1 MPILLYIAIGA
12 VAIVLLAIVA
22 IFNGLVSRRNRV
34 QDAWAQIDVQLKRRY
49 DLIPNLIETVRGYAK
64 YEKGVLTQVTQLRS
78 AIVSGSVQD
87 KAEANNKL
95 SRTLKSIFA
104 VAESYPELK
113 ASETFKN
120 LQDQLSDTEDKI
132 SFVRTSYNDYVLD
145 YNNDIQ
151 QFPGNVFAAPLGFRK
166 ADFFQT
172 AGEAERQPVKVD
184 FGDLGA
190 QEPKAQRPRAQ
201 AQRKAPA
208 AKKGRAR
215 K

>member
-1 MPILLYIAIGA
+1 MSILLYAVIGL
-12 VAIVLLAIVA
+12 VVIVLLALVA
-22 IFNGLVSRRNRV
+22 IFNGFISKRNRV

-78 AIVSGSVQD
+78 AIVTGSVQD
-87 KAEANNKL
+87 KAEANDKL
-95 SRTLKSIFA
+95 SHTLKSIFA

-113 ASETFKN
+113 ASDTFKN

-145 YNNDIQ
+145 YNNAIQ
-151 QFPGNVFAAPLGFRK
+151 QFPGNALSGMMNFKK

-172 AGEAERQPVKVD
+172 ADESERQPVKVD
-184 FGDLGA
+184 FSDLGGDAA
-190 QEPKAQRPRAQ
+190 QPAQKA
-201 AQRKAPA
+201 KAKAKPA
-208 AKKGRAR
+208 PAKKGAS
-215 K
+215 KK